1 MENPDNLKW
10 KSDEPEKKSF
20 IDRKKLHEYI
30 LKDDI
35 LVSMRSQVEQLLKD
49 IDKRYAYLIDLYK
62 DL

>member
-20 IDRKKLHEYI
+20 IDRKKIHESI

-35 LVSMRSQVEQLLKD
+35 LVSMRMRSAGD
-49 IDKRYAYLIDLYK
+49 FNF
-62 DL
+62 